1 MDQFMSAKI
10 IDGKAIAENLL
21 QDLKKEIDVRSKKG
35 IRNPSLAVVLIGS
48 NPASSIYVKNKR
60 LACEKIGVK
69 SIAYD
74 LPNET
79 SEKELLT
86 LIETL
91 NNDTSIDGI
100 LVQSP
105 LPSHINN
112 DVIFENI
119 SPLKDVDG
127 FHPKNIGLLAIKRP
141 QLRSC
146 TPYGV
151 MKLIKAT
158 QLAIQGLD
166 AIVVGSSN
174 HVGRPMALELLL
186 GGCTVTICNRYTQ
199 KLQQKIELADI
210 VVAAAGI
217 PDMIKG
223 SWIKPGAIAIDIGI
237 NRLESGK
244 IIGDIEFDIAKT
256 RAGFITPVPGGV
268 GPMTVATLMENTLL
282 AQKPVSYTHLT
293 LPTILLV

>member
-127 FHPKNIGLLAIKRP
+127 FHPKNIGLLAIKQP

-158 QLAIQGLD
+158 QLSIQGLD

-282 AQKPVSYTHLT
+282 AQKLSTQ
-293 LPTILLV
+293 

>member
-127 FHPKNIGLLAIKRP
+127 FHPKNIGLLAIKQP

-244 IIGDIEFDIAKT
+244 IVGDVEFDIAKT

-282 AQKPVSYTHLT
+282 AQKLSSQ
-293 LPTILLV
+293 

>member
-127 FHPKNIGLLAIKRP
+127 FHPKNIGLLAIKQP

-223 SWIKPGAIAIDIGI
+223 SWIKPGAIVIDIGI

-282 AQKPVSYTHLT
+282 AQKLFTQ
-293 LPTILLV
+293 

>member
-127 FHPKNIGLLAIKRP
+127 FHPKNIGLLAIKQP

-151 MKLIKAT
+151 MKLINAT

-282 AQKPVSYTHLT
+282 AQKLSAQ
-293 LPTILLV
+293 

>member
-1 MDQFMSAKI
+1 MSAKI
-10 IDGKAIAENLL
+10 IDGKAVAENLL
-21 QDLKKEIDVRSKKG
+21 QDLKKEIGMRSKEG
-35 IRNPSLAVVLIGS
+35 IRNPSLAVILVGS
-48 NPASSIYVKNKR
+48 DPASSIYVKNKR

-79 SEKELLT
+79 SEKELIT

-91 NNDTSIDGI
+91 NNDTNIDGI

-105 LPSHINN
+105 LPVHINN
-112 DVIFENI
+112 DVIFETI
-119 SPLKDVDG
+119 SPHKDVDG
-127 FHPKNIGLLAIKRP
+127 FHPKNIGLLAIRQP

-146 TPYGV
+146 TPFGV
-151 MKLIKAT
+151 MKLIEASELST
-158 QLAIQGLD
+158 RGLD
-166 AIVVGSSN
+166 AIVVGASN

-186 GGCTVTICNRYTQ
+186 AGCTVTLCHRYTQ
-199 KLQQKIELADI
+199 HLQQKIELADI
-210 VVAAAGI
+210 VVAAVGR
-217 PDMIKG
+217 PGMIKG
-223 SWIKPGAIAIDIGI
+223 SWIKPGAIVIDIGI

-244 IIGDIEFDIAKT
+244 IVGDVEFDIAKT

-282 AQKPVSYTHLT
+282 AQKLSSQ
-293 LPTILLV
+293 

>member
-1 MDQFMSAKI
+1 MSAKI
-10 IDGKAIAENLL
+10 IDGKEVAENLL
-21 QDLKKEIDVRSKKG
+21 QDLKKEIDERSKEG
-35 IRNPSLAVVLIGS
+35 TRNPSLAVILVGS
-48 NPASSIYVKNKR
+48 DPASSIYVKNKR
-60 LACEKIGVK
+60 LACEKTGVK

-79 SEKELLT
+79 SEKELIT

-91 NNDTSIDGI
+91 NNDATIDGV

-112 DVIFENI
+112 DIIFETI
-119 SPLKDVDG
+119 SPHKDVDG
-127 FHPKNIGLLAIKRP
+127 FHPKNIGLLAIRQP

-146 TPYGV
+146 TPFGV
-151 MKLIKAT
+151 MKLIEAT
-158 QLAIQGLD
+158 ALPTRGLD
-166 AIVVGSSN
+166 AIVVGASN

-186 GGCTVTICNRYTQ
+186 AGCTVTLCHRYTQ
-199 KLQQKIELADI
+199 HLQQKVELADI
-210 VVAAAGI
+210 VVAAVGR
-217 PDMIKG
+217 PGMIKG
-223 SWIKPGAIAIDIGI
+223 SWIKPGAIVIDIGI

-244 IIGDIEFDIAKT
+244 IVGDVEFDIAKT

-282 AQKPVSYTHLT
+282 AQKLSTQ
-293 LPTILLV
+293 

>member
-21 QDLKKEIDVRSKKG
+21 QDLKKEIDMRSKKG

-282 AQKPVSYTHLT
+282 AQKLSTQ
-293 LPTILLV
+293 

>member
-223 SWIKPGAIAIDIGI
+223 SWIKPGAIAIDIGTYNI
-237 NRLESGK
+237 
-244 IIGDIEFDIAKT
+244 FD
-256 RAGFITPVPGGV
+256 
-268 GPMTVATLMENTLL
+268 
-282 AQKPVSYTHLT
+282 
-293 LPTILLV
+293 

>member
-1 MDQFMSAKI
+1 MSAKI
-10 IDGKAIAENLL
+10 LDGKAVAENLL

-35 IRNPSLAVVLIGS
+35 IRSPSLAVVLIGS

-91 NNDTSIDGI
+91 NNDASIDGI

-105 LPSHINN
+105 LPAHINN
-112 DVIFENI
+112 EVIFENI
-119 SPLKDVDG
+119 SPHKDVDG
-127 FHPKNIGLLAIKRP
+127 FHPKNIGLLAIKQP

-151 MKLIKAT
+151 MKLIEAT
-158 QLAIQGLD
+158 HLPIQGLD

-186 GGCTVTICNRYTQ
+186 AGSTVTICNRYTQ

-217 PDMIKG
+217 PGMIKG
-223 SWIKPGAIAIDIGI
+223 SWIKPGAIVIDIGI

-282 AQKPVSYTHLT
+282 AQKLFNQ
-293 LPTILLV
+293 

>member
-79 SEKELLT
+79 TEKELLT

-127 FHPKNIGLLAIKRP
+127 FHPKNIGLLAIKQP

-223 SWIKPGAIAIDIGI
+223 TWIKPGAIAIDIGI

-282 AQKPVSYTHLT
+282 AQKLSTQ
-293 LPTILLV
+293 

>member
-1 MDQFMSAKI
+1 MSAKI

-127 FHPKNIGLLAIKRP
+127 FHPKNIGLLAIKQP

-282 AQKPVSYTHLT
+282 AQKLSSQ
-293 LPTILLV
+293 

>member
-1 MDQFMSAKI
+1 MSAKI
-10 IDGKAIAENLL
+10 LDGKAVAENLL

-105 LPSHINN
+105 LPAHINN
-112 DVIFENI
+112 EVIFENI
-119 SPLKDVDG
+119 SPHKDVDG
-127 FHPKNIGLLAIKRP
+127 FHPKNIGLLAIKQP

-223 SWIKPGAIAIDIGI
+223 SWIKPGAIVIDIGI

-282 AQKPVSYTHLT
+282 AQKLFTQ
-293 LPTILLV
+293 

>member
-1 MDQFMSAKI
+1 MSAKI
-10 IDGKAIAENLL
+10 LDGKAVAENLL

-35 IRNPSLAVVLIGS
+35 IRSPSLAVVLIGS

-105 LPSHINN
+105 LPAHINN
-112 DVIFENI
+112 EVIFENI
-119 SPLKDVDG
+119 SPHKDVDG
-127 FHPKNIGLLAIKRP
+127 FHPKNIGLLVVRQP

-151 MKLIKAT
+151 MKLIEAT
-158 QLAIQGLD
+158 KLPTRGLD
-166 AIVVGSSN
+166 AVVVGASN
-174 HVGRPMALELLL
+174 HVGRPMGLELLL
-186 GGCTVTICNRYTQ
+186 AGCTVTICHSRTQ
-199 KLQQKIELADI
+199 HLQQKIELADI
-210 VVAAAGI
+210 VVAAVGH
-217 PDMIKG
+217 PGFIKG
-223 SWIKPGAIAIDIGI
+223 HWIKPGAIVIDIGI
-237 NRLESGK
+237 NRLEDGK
-244 IIGDIEFDIAKT
+244 IVGDVEFDIAKT

-282 AQKPVSYTHLT
+282 AQKLFTQ
-293 LPTILLV
+293 

>member
-1 MDQFMSAKI
+1 MSAKI
-10 IDGKAIAENLL
+10 LDGKAVAENLL

-282 AQKPVSYTHLT
+282 AQKLSTQ
-293 LPTILLV
+293 

>member
-127 FHPKNIGLLAIKRP
+127 FHPKNIGLLAIKQP

-158 QLAIQGLD
+158 QLSIQGLD

-282 AQKPVSYTHLT
+282 AQKLSAQ
-293 LPTILLV
+293 

>member
-1 MDQFMSAKI
+1 MIFLLMDQSMSAKI

-91 NNDTSIDGI
+91 NNDNSIDGI

-127 FHPKNIGLLAIKRP
+127 FHPKNIGLLAIKQP

-151 MKLIKAT
+151 MKLIEAT
-158 QLAIQGLD
+158 HLPIQGLD

-282 AQKPVSYTHLT
+282 AQKLSTQ
-293 LPTILLV
+293 

>member
-1 MDQFMSAKI
+1 MSAKI
-10 IDGKAIAENLL
+10 IDGKAIAEDLL

-127 FHPKNIGLLAIKRP
+127 FHPKNIGLLAIKQP

-282 AQKPVSYTHLT
+282 AQKLSTQ
-293 LPTILLV
+293 

>member
-1 MDQFMSAKI
+1 MSAKI
-10 IDGKAIAENLL
+10 LDGKAVAENLL

-105 LPSHINN
+105 LPAHINN
-112 DVIFENI
+112 EVIFENI
-119 SPLKDVDG
+119 SPHKDVDG
-127 FHPKNIGLLAIKRP
+127 FHPKNIGLLAIKQP

-151 MKLIKAT
+151 MKLIEAT
-158 QLAIQGLD
+158 QLPIQGLD

-186 GGCTVTICNRYTQ
+186 AGCTVTMCNRYTQ

-223 SWIKPGAIAIDIGI
+223 SWIKPGAIVIDIGI

-282 AQKPVSYTHLT
+282 AQKLFTQ
-293 LPTILLV
+293 

>member
-127 FHPKNIGLLAIKRP
+127 FHPKNIGLLAIKQP

-223 SWIKPGAIAIDIGI
+223 TWIKPGAIAIDIGI

-282 AQKPVSYTHLT
+282 AQKLSTQ
-293 LPTILLV
+293 

>member
-1 MDQFMSAKI
+1 MSAKI
-10 IDGKAIAENLL
+10 LDGKAVAENLL

-282 AQKPVSYTHLT
+282 AQKLSSQ
-293 LPTILLV
+293 

>member
-1 MDQFMSAKI
+1 MSAKI

-112 DVIFENI
+112 DIIFENI

-127 FHPKNIGLLAIKRP
+127 FHPKNIGLLAIKQP

-282 AQKPVSYTHLT
+282 AQKLSAQ
-293 LPTILLV
+293 

>member
-1 MDQFMSAKI
+1 MSANI
-10 IDGKAIAENLL
+10 IDGKAVAENLL

-35 IRNPSLAVVLIGS
+35 IRNPSLAVILIGS
-48 NPASSIYVKNKR
+48 NPASSIYVRNKR

-86 LIETL
+86 LIQSL
-91 NNDTSIDGI
+91 NNDNSIDGI

-127 FHPKNIGLLAIKRP
+127 FHPKNIGLLAIKQP

-282 AQKPVSYTHLT
+282 AQKLSTQ
-293 LPTILLV
+293 

>member
-35 IRNPSLAVVLIGS
+35 IRNPSLAVVLTGS

-127 FHPKNIGLLAIKRP
+127 FHPKNIGLLAIKQP

-282 AQKPVSYTHLT
+282 AQKLSTQ
-293 LPTILLV
+293 

>member
-1 MDQFMSAKI
+1 MDQSMSAKI

-282 AQKPVSYTHLT
+282 AQKLSTQ
-293 LPTILLV
+293 

>member
-1 MDQFMSAKI
+1 MSAKI

-127 FHPKNIGLLAIKRP
+127 FHPKNIGLLAIKQP

-282 AQKPVSYTHLT
+282 AQKLSTQ
-293 LPTILLV
+293 

>member
-1 MDQFMSAKI
+1 MSAKI
-10 IDGKAIAENLL
+10 LDGKAVAENLL

-35 IRNPSLAVVLIGS
+35 IRSPSLAVVLIGS

-127 FHPKNIGLLAIKRP
+127 FHPKNIGLLAIKQP

-217 PDMIKG
+217 PGMIKG

-282 AQKPVSYTHLT
+282 AQKLSPQ
-293 LPTILLV
+293 

>member
-237 NRLESGK
+237 NRVESGK
-244 IIGDIEFDIAKT
+244 IIGDIEFDIAKK

-282 AQKPVSYTHLT
+282 AQKLSTQ
-293 LPTILLV
+293 

>member
-1 MDQFMSAKI
+1 MSAKI

-112 DVIFENI
+112 DIIFENI

-127 FHPKNIGLLAIKRP
+127 FHPKNIGLLAIKQP

-151 MKLIKAT
+151 MKIIKAT

-217 PDMIKG
+217 PEMIKG
-223 SWIKPGAIAIDIGI
+223 SWVKPGAIAIDIGI

-282 AQKPVSYTHLT
+282 AQKLSVQ
-293 LPTILLV
+293 

>member
-74 LPNET
+74 LSNET

-127 FHPKNIGLLAIKRP
+127 FHPKNIGLLAIKQP

-223 SWIKPGAIAIDIGI
+223 RWIKPGAIAIDIGI

-282 AQKPVSYTHLT
+282 AQKLSAQ
-293 LPTILLV
+293 